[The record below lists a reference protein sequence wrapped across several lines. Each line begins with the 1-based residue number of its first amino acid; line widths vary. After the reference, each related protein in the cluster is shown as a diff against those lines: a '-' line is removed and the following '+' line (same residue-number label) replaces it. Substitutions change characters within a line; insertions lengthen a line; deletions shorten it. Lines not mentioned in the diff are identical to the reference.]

1 MSIRKSLKLHTF
13 FYILLT
19 CYALLLTFPVIVYGG
34 DDDWVLIE
42 NYESFTAYYNSKLI
56 KIDAENHIITVW
68 MKGIFTD
75 KGINDIVKSYIKDKM
90 VADEINNINNQTIL
104 YDFNYKKWQYSINHI
119 TLYSNSGN
127 ILMNWDIPPEWKDIL
142 PDSYFEEILNALLAK
157 YDIKR

>member
-1 MSIRKSLKLHTF
+1 MSIRKSLKLYTIS
-13 FYILLT
+13 YILLI
-19 CYALLLTFPVIVYGG
+19 CYTLSVSFPAIVYG

-42 NYESFTAYYNSKLI
+42 NYESFTTYYNSKLI
-56 KIDAENHIITVW
+56 KIDTQNHIITVW

-90 VADEINNINNQTIL
+90 VADEIKNINNQTIL

-142 PDSYFEEILNALLAK
+142 PNSYFEEILNALLAK
-157 YDIKR
+157 YSIKR